1 MAEDRVQRKLAAIL
15 VADVVGYSR
24 LMGEDEEGTLA
35 TLTAHLTELIEPSS
49 LHAAAAIPNLLVLEH
64 QFDESPLFMD
74 LCPGTVPVIENG
86 VSPLP
91 AGPGMGFQLPEAGE
105 NGR

>member
-1 MAEDRVQRKLAAIL
+1 LAL
-15 VADVVGYSR
+15 
-24 LMGEDEEGTLA
+24 
-35 TLTAHLTELIEPSS
+35 EL
-49 LHAAAAIPNLLVLEH
+49 

-86 VSPLP
+86 VTPLP
-91 AGPGMGFQLPEAGE
+91 AGPGMGFQLPEAGG

>member
-1 MAEDRVQRKLAAIL
+1 MLSGQPTGEIVWAA
-15 VADVVGYSR
+15 
-24 LMGEDEEGTLA
+24 M
-35 TLTAHLTELIEPSS
+35 
-49 LHAAAAIPNLLVLEH
+49 
-64 QFDESPLFMD
+64 FMD